1 MSLLTRTIWLDVW
14 KTDILSLKQK
24 VRSQRHFV
32 PKDMQKISPVFCV
45 SVGLTVW
52 QSHQNFWR
60 VEERFYFFQ
69 KEKTEH
75 VFVKGDW
82 EALLSR
88 AEFLRNQL
96 PHVLARLPGQ
106 GLRCIHKSFVEW
118 IKTFIFL
125 RGYIWDTKSDAFDI
139 LLHSKVTEVN
149 WRLHECLQ
157 QSISNIYFVL

>member
-52 QSHQNFWR
+52 QSRQNFWR

-69 KEKTEH
+69 KEKNGACICKKRLRSAAFE
-75 VFVKGDW
+75 
-82 EALLSR
+82 SR
-88 AEFLRNQL
+88 IPQKSVTPCACSAPRTGSEVHTQIICWMNQNF
-96 PHVLARLPGQ
+96 HFSKRLYLGYQKWCFWYSTSQQ
-106 GLRCIHKSFVEW
+106 GN
-118 IKTFIFL
+118 
-125 RGYIWDTKSDAFDI
+125 RG
-139 LLHSKVTEVN
+139 
-149 WRLHECLQ
+149 
-157 QSISNIYFVL
+157 